1 MYVTAARAHRHVMAK
16 VGQSCGRFPSA
27 AAECT
32 LQSAEHMPLQIVQ
45 SSSHK
50 VVLAPPPKLSSSWIG
65 RIEVFRRIESFL
77 SNGPDRL
84 TDADDK
90 WCGRTEGGFRPIGAT
105 STECKATPA
114 RKLPTWMP
122 HSLFLAP
129 VYLSSKIGSFSHSL
143 FDPGLT
149 WKKQTV
155 KD

>member
-32 LQSAEHMPLQIVQ
+32 LQSAEHMALQIVQ

-114 RKLPTWMP
+114 RNCRRGYPIRSFWRPFISPRKLVRSCSM
-122 HSLFLAP
+122 
-129 VYLSSKIGSFSHSL
+129 